1 MEEYQVFDP
10 KGVMQQVTKQ
20 THYMPKH
27 WRGAENTEAVRAEFE
42 GHFQVHCGEVGVWL
56 LGCIYL

>member
-10 KGVMQQVTKQ
+10 RGVMQQVTKQ

-42 GHFQVHCGEVGVWL
+42 GHFQVYRGEVVV
-56 LGCIYL
+56 